1 MLVIKY
7 HSHQSDLLSVLP
19 A

>member
-7 HSHQSDLLSVLP
+7 HSRQSDLLSVLP